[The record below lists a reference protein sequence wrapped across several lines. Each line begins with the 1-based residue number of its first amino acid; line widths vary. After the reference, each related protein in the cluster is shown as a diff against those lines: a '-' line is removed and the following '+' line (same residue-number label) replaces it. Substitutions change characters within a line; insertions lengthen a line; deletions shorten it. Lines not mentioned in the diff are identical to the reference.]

1 VANKN
6 TSGPK
11 VPDDLPDDE
20 AVGNGVVSDE
30 SGFDLTAHILGMQ
43 ETPEEVEARSPR
55 LRRLRSRANDAVED
69 ATEPQP
75 VVDEAAK
82 ADAALKAAVAKA
94 DAGLK
99 KASAKAAAVETKLD
113 DAAEA
118 SDESTPAAPEKKS
131 RAKQARAKAEAAK
144 AEAEAKEAEPEA
156 KEAEP
161 ETDDTEAEE
170 APVARKPRVKPVKVT
185 KKSDAKK
192 DEAEEDQSDEDETA
206 EQDET
211 DEDED
216 QPVRQASRKLTQ
228 APVKKARPTRKRD
241 EVTESVS
248 KRTTPFMFI
257 RQSVGELKKVV
268 WPAGDVV
275 GQYFL
280 VVLVFVLV
288 IMGFVFGLD
297 QLFGWGLLKL
307 MG

>member
-11 VPDDLPDDE
+11 VPDGLPDDE
-20 AVGNGVVSDE
+20 AVGSDVVSDE

-43 ETPEEVEARSPR
+43 ESPEDIEARSPR
-55 LRRLRSRANDAVED
+55 FRRLRSRANEAVEAVD
-69 ATEPQP
+69 KPEP

-82 ADAALKAAVAKA
+82 ADAAFKAAVAKA

-99 KASAKAAAVETKLD
+99 KASAKAAATEVKLD
-113 DAAEA
+113 DATEA
-118 SDESTPAAPEKKS
+118 LDETIPAVPETKP
-131 RAKQARAKAEAAK
+131 RAKTAKAKAAA
-144 AEAEAKEAEPEA
+144 AEAETLEAVPEA
-156 KEAEP
+156 DESGVDE
-161 ETDDTEAEE
+161 ET
-170 APVARKPRVKPVKVT
+170 VARKPRVKPVKVA

-192 DEAEEDQSDEDETA
+192 DEVEEAEADEDEAA

-211 DEDED
+211 DEEEE
-216 QPVRQASRKLTQ
+216 QTVRQASRKLTQ

-241 EVTESVS
+241 EVTEAVS

-257 RQSVGELKKVV
+257 RQSWGELKKVV